1 MVRRRSIAVVAAAGL
16 ALAGLAGCRVEPGT
30 AAFVGGDRISDA
42 RVDKI
47 VSEVQAYVQ
56 SGQTG
61 DVRQNV
67 LTWLVMA
74 DAGKQYAAAHH
85 VTIKPMDTA
94 TFAQQANLPAG
105 TENSQYAKAG
115 AEYDA
120 VLIALAPI
128 ATSTAPSEPDQ
139 REAYENAGQ
148 AGHGEPFASVK
159 QYFNEQTMG
168 QAVGLRNLLT
178 DVMKSAHVSISPRYG
193 SPHVQVPFTIGSVQ
207 TYLGVPL
214 EATPASPAVV
224 DAR

>member
-1 MVRRRSIAVVAAAGL
+1 MVRRRSIAVVAVAGL

-47 VSEVQAYVQ
+47 VNEVQAYVQ

-61 DVRQNV
+61 DVRKSV

-74 DAGKQYAAAHH
+74 DAGKQYAQAHH
-85 VTIKPMDTA
+85 IAVKPADTA
-94 TFAQQANLPAG
+94 VFAQQASLPAG

-115 AEYDA
+115 AEYSA
-120 VLIALAPI
+120 VMNALAPLAHSI
-128 ATSTAPSEPDQ
+128 APSEQDQ
-139 REAYENAGQ
+139 REAYTNAGA
-148 AGHGEPFASVK
+148 AGQSQPFDAVK
-159 QYFNEQTMG
+159 QYFTEQTMG
-168 QAVGLRNLLT
+168 PTVGLRDLLGGVVK
-178 DVMKSAHVSISPRYG
+178 DAHVSISPRYG
-193 SPHVQVPFTIGSVQ
+193 SPQLPLPFTIGSVQ

-224 DAR
+224 DAG